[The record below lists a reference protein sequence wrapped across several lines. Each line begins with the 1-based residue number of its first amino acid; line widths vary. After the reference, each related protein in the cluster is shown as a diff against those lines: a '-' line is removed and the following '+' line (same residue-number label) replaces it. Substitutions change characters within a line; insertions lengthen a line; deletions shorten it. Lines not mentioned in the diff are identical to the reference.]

1 MAVKPTPQSAPQKAT
16 PKTAPSSPSSPSSPS
31 PTEPPPPAPSPK
43 PQAATAVAPA
53 PIPPPVKIPLE
64 ASIKKTVSDR
74 RNVLVINLRKEN
86 EDEVKREEEVR
97 LGKERIALLETEM
110 AEIDAF
116 LARN

>member
-1 MAVKPTPQSAPQKAT
+1 MAVKPTPHA
-16 PKTAPSSPSSPSSPS
+16 
-31 PTEPPPPAPSPK
+31 SPK
-43 PQAATAVAPA
+43 PQPVVQKALPPPTPAPVKPHVAAATAPA
-53 PIPPPVKIPLE
+53 PIVAPPPPVKVPLE

-97 LGKERIALLETEM
+97 LGKERIALLEAEM

-116 LARN
+116 LARS